1 MRLLIVLCLFLVS
14 FLFKKRKKMR
24 LLILEVGKK
33 FTLWIEKYNGSNAMR
48 MDLMPSIFIAIGA
61 CSMCHILLGD

>member
-1 MRLLIVLCLFLVS
+1 
-14 FLFKKRKKMR
+14 MR